1 MSHALAYT
9 MLLIH
14 QHQARNLSEQQ
25 NLQRLFLTY
34 LEGQLTAEQYER
46 NLALTCA
53 AKRPAPAY
61 RLLA

>member
-1 MSHALAYT
+1 MSLALAYT

-25 NLQRLFLTY
+25 DLQRLFLTY

-53 AKRPAPAY
+53 AK
-61 RLLA
+61 